1 MDQEVEAVAWAI
13 LQALHEN
20 VPEES
25 RPKSW
30 SDLKGDHDQR
40 IRGAAVAA
48 IECIRERDARPKPRP
63 TISELEELL
72 QDRPDDP
79 PIHVKP
85 DGSIEVRKP
94 LTMGL
99 KLGGEYGGRLTYDK
113 AQRTIVCRGKP
124 LGIGIEDTVLA

>member
-48 IECIRERDARPKPRP
+48 IECIRERDMRLKPRP

-79 PIHVKP
+79 PIHVNP

-94 LTMGL
+94 LTMRL

-113 AQRTIVCRGKP
+113 AQQTIVCGGKP
-124 LGIGIEDTVLA
+124 LGFGIEDTVLA